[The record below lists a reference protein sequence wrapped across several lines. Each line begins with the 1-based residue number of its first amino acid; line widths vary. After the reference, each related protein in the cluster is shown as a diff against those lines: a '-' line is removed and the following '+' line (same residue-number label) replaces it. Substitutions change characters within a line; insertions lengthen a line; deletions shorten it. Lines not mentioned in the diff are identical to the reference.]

1 MDINGG
7 TLNIGGDYRIQSK
20 KVSDELVSY
29 GYSTGYLIM
38 DNEEDRVNVDG
49 DFVMSST
56 QNHTGKL
63 TAGTLT
69 IKGNFKQERYDS
81 YNNFSATGTHKV
93 VFTGEKEHTISLANS
108 SGTSYSYFSGLC
120 IDGETVTVNERAVVI
135 GELSGDNCQLTGYID
150 LCGDAKVRGDFNGNL
165 RIGSSYTMNSD
176 IHITGNLA
184 VDSYLYLSNSQLT
197 VDGNVSINSRLDVQN
212 GTLECGENMSVNYN
226 GYIYMQDEA
235 ATLIVHGN
243 YTHDENYRYYT
254 SSLTNGTMYIGGDC
268 SINTSKFAAS
278 SNHVVVFDG
287 TEQQTVTFGN
297 AAAKFNN
304 VIFRNTSEDGVR
316 ISTQLNANS
325 INIEDDCIVK
335 FSDGGDVG
343 FTLED
348 GITLESYNLSL
359 GTLDLNGHTLTITG
373 DFIQSGGTVDI
384 NGGILNIGGDY
395 RIQSKKVSDE
405 SVSYGYSTGYLIM
418 DNEED
423 RVNVDGD
430 FVMSSSQNHTGKL
443 TAGTLTI
450 KGNFKQERY
459 DSYNNFS
466 ATGTHKVIFAGE
478 KEHTISFA
486 NSYGTSYSYFSGLC
500 IDGETVTVNDRAVVI
515 GELSGDNCQLIGY
528 IDLCGDAKV
537 RGDFNGN
544 LRIGSGYTM
553 NSDIHATGDLVVD
566 SYLYLSNS
574 QLTVDGNVTIGSRLY
589 VQNGTLNCGGNL
601 TVNYYYGL
609 IYMQDTNGIIRVKG
623 NYTHNGGY
631 YSSYFS
637 NGTMYIEGNC
647 NINYSTFSANSN
659 HTVVFD
665 GTEQQ
670 TVTFGNA
677 AAKFNNVIFRNTSED
692 GVLINSTLN
701 AAAVSVQ
708 NNCKVKFKDGG
719 HIGGTL
725 EDDDVIEG
733 DYCLEMGT
741 LDLNGHTLTINGDFI
756 HAGGTVSVNGG
767 TLQINGNYRMQSLNE
782 NGDYSYSVGYLE
794 MNNTNDTV
802 NVEKSFYAMST
813 QDHRNYLT
821 AGTLTVKGDFTQKT
835 YSSGYN
841 FSASGTHKTV
851 LAGTEIQNISSDTS
865 YSYLNH
871 VTINNPKGI
880 SINSNVYVNGTIEDL
895 SENVGG
901 SGDVYITDLLQ
912 LNDGHFSGNIYLN
925 NSDNQNA
932 RLTQDMT
939 IGNLTCRY
947 LYLNGFQ
954 LNVSSMYVYYKLDV
968 GNGVLECKGNLS
980 FDYSSRFYMT
990 DEAGYV
996 WVGGHF
1002 STDSYYSTNGTLTA
1016 GTLEIKGDFTQTRNT
1031 AFVASGTHRTVLS
1044 GRNAVN
1050 GRTLIQTIRFYTP
1063 VNSKFNTLVITK
1075 PMTSYIF
1082 VNNSGTAVSAELVYN
1097 ELIEEFV
1104 DTESPAKVTGLSVS
1118 DLRTTSVSLNWNASS
1133 DNVGVMGYEV
1143 YRNGKK
1149 IYTTSACSFTD
1160 SGLDPETTYIY
1171 EIYAFDECRNYS
1183 AASAAV
1189 AATTKPDTEAPSTP
1203 QDLNVKSRTGSSVT
1217 ITWSPSQDNVKTE
1230 GYIIYCD
1237 DQEIGRISG
1246 NTTYHH
1252 NGLQAGQSYCYQVS
1266 AYDGAGNES
1275 VLSPGVSGAPVM
1287 PSIES
1292 VSPKDYS
1299 EIGGTSQQISVIFTN
1314 TGNSTGNKVQFEYK
1328 KSGEDDTAYQD
1339 ILGYMA
1345 GQQYYFTNKLIAKCN
1360 WDLTGLNGNYDIRV
1374 TLYDAENNTCE
1385 RTVTYT
1391 VDTSGSAAPE
1401 NLTAT
1406 AADGVAELKW
1416 TPSISANCS
1425 YYLLYRAN
1433 EDSDQFDQIAKVNGS
1448 LTARYIDSDVEPL
1461 QTYQYQISAV
1471 SKYGIEGS
1479 RSAIAIVVVD
1489 EDHNPPRIDSIT
1501 PDASRINGIADIC
1514 VQATDNIA
1522 VQKIQLAY
1530 RKEGTEKWSFIGEQ
1544 NAKNDK
1550 AVISW
1555 DTAHLADGSY
1565 QVQALAV
1572 DANGNVSEE
1581 SIKKYTLDN
1590 SGPEQVQINSDEC
1603 TTASSFVSI
1612 RWEDIV
1618 EPYFGCYA
1626 VEQLDA
1632 DGSYTEVGR
1641 TSTTAG
1647 MHIEHLQ
1654 PDTSYIFRVV
1664 AYDDLGNR
1672 GIASEPLTLT
1682 TTSDQIAPAV
1692 KSFYPASSA
1701 FGTEIPISIE
1711 AADNIAV
1718 QNLKLRY
1725 SRDTGDEKNWTDV
1738 VELTAPEAAVSAR
1751 FSYSFDVSELA
1762 EGEIYIEAVTY
1773 DTAGN
1778 ASAACVNCYKIDRTA
1793 PSPITDLIA
1802 AGNSGNIHLTWTVQD
1817 DDVSKFEIYRAEDGK
1832 TMYTKLCD
1840 CTTKDYY
1847 DISVKFGAIYTY
1859 KIVAVDIAGN
1869 RSEESNEAIAQA
1881 QPDTE
1886 APKVL
1891 GFNPTDGSYL
1901 PENPKMSVVLA
1912 DNNVLNAVT
1921 VSYQQADAEDGIWY
1935 EIGTFTLNSNYQAAT
1950 MTWDTSDLEEGSYV
1964 IKAVAEDVAGNI
1976 SEPYFA
1982 EYILKNTAPEAPVLE
1997 LFQEDWA
2004 ISLEWSVEDDS
2015 EIAYYRLYKK
2025 LETDADYT
2033 VVGNTDLLS
2042 YEDGEVIP
2050 NLTYSYKIEAYDI
2063 YGNVSESNPISGCAY
2078 DTDTVAPVIHVP
2090 AELTGLSGSE
2100 IMLDGTESTDNVR
2113 ITNFEWDLGNGD
2125 TVYGART
2132 AYIYEEPGEYTV
2144 TLTASDEAGNTA
2156 KQKIHVTVLDKTEY
2170 GNVQL
2175 TVVDE
2180 NHVPIKYA
2188 YVYFYTAESESEKTL
2203 RTDYTGTVN
2212 ISGKLGTHQV
2222 AVYKEGY
2229 LPVRTTVEI
2238 NQYGDNGTQEVT
2250 MCSGELVTGNLT
2262 VHRMT
2267 LEEMLEAGVDFRDP
2281 GNYNTCVF
2289 TIELTFAQEPIPTV
2303 IQYVYTGGGGGSG
2316 TGFGSGFIGGCSAQ
2330 LSDGSTVQVQ
2340 PIIPETTDT
2349 EYDEVVPILAYIRTT
2364 ESISFMK
2371 EMYAVDLGVMNHA
2384 TSEFVIKDCAAT
2396 LNLPKGLSL
2405 AATSNQNNTL
2415 TQSMGDI
2422 AGQESKTISWTV
2434 RGDKKGE
2441 YYLDADFYG
2450 TLMPFQAPVRASFK
2464 TESPFVVGVGRGL
2477 HLYIYPEEL
2486 GYVGKDYYIQ
2496 YKLSNEGSETFYN
2509 LTTTFGAYENPEIEQ
2524 EITVIDLNGEE
2535 TKYSSKV
2542 NGFSLASLS
2551 MTPAIPIVSGG
2562 QSLAIECFVPGD
2574 SIYGTYKT
2582 KFNGNAGDDPEKVRY
2597 RLIESMV
2604 SGLEDTDIQVH
2615 ICPIPSHVIKYNVKY
2630 ELVPST
2636 WADPVD
2642 MTTGAFTDDV
2652 SLLSVTGGSSA
2663 LSLDA
2668 QYSSAASNT
2677 AGELGYGWSHG
2688 YEAYLEVKNNI
2699 VDVHWDAA
2707 HYASFM
2713 DESAVIRKV
2722 NGQLVDNIVALDL
2735 IEDTG
2740 YKNYLPISQG
2750 MDQYKLHRED
2760 DNTYVLVEPGERK
2773 LYFDTEGKLSA
2784 IEQTNGQAVHLTRA
2798 EGSVTITDDIT
2809 GAALTLIYN
2818 DDGKLTGARDGYGRT
2833 AAIAYENGN
2842 IKTFINALGESIHYV
2857 YDEEHRILSATASDE
2872 TTPYVINEYDEE
2884 NRVIKQYD
2892 GLGSSS
2898 EFSYTTDEYGIL
2910 TTTGIDRN
2918 GNTISFQS
2926 DHMGHVIAI
2935 TDQNGHTTGY
2945 SYDDNGNL
2953 LAEINANGNAVYY
2966 SYDDANNLL
2975 TVKDYNGNITSMTYD
2990 AYGNILTVDGSDG
3003 EQSTYTYNPNQM
3015 LATTAENSGVRRTYA
3030 YNANAQMLSESVTGL
3045 GVKSYTYTNGRL
3057 TAATDYMGNPTMMT
3071 YDETGNVIKT
3081 VDRDGNETLFQY
3093 DALGRTTAITT
3104 ADGTVSY
3111 TYDARGNQTS
3121 VTDARGNTTSYSY
3134 DNNNQLI
3141 SEMDASGAVT
3151 TYSYDGEGNITRIDF
3166 ADGTFVENAYDPAG
3180 NLIKATDA
3188 EGGVTEYAYDALNR
3202 VTTKTVWN
3210 GEIATAESY
3219 TYYANG
3225 KPKTVTYADGSS
3237 ISYTYDK
3244 AGRLVQSKDS
3254 QGNTAN
3260 MTYDKSGNLLSS
3272 TDAEGNTVSYT
3283 YDIYGRVL
3291 SMTDANGNVT
3301 TYDSYDVNGNC
3312 LQITQPNGQT
3322 VHYEYSNEGLVTG
3335 VSMGELTASY
3345 TYDAAGRV
3353 KTQTDEEGNVTSVT
3367 YDENGNILTLTDAEG
3382 NVIAENQYDVQNQL
3396 ILTKDALGIETQ
3408 YEYDIAGNLKKTIAN
3423 LNTARQTETSY
3434 QYDKIGRMTSVKD
3447 AEDGTAAYEYDQ
3459 IGNITAMIDPNGGRT
3474 EYTYDN
3480 MGRITDVLNAIGS
3493 RNSYTYN
3500 AIGLLETTT
3509 NARGQETSYTYY
3521 KNGWIKSFTDELGTV
3536 SYTYDGNGNVLTVT
3550 DENGTITRTYDE
3562 MNRVTEYTDFR
3573 GNTIS
3578 YSYDQIGNLVA
3589 LTYPGGRIVRYTY
3602 DKTGRVLTVTDW
3614 NDNVTSYGYDKN
3626 GRLTTTTRPDG
3637 SVESRTYNAAGK
3649 LISQVDRVGDT
3660 VINARDYIYDESGN
3674 IINATMSNGTE
3685 YSGLTNAEMEYDDA
3699 NRLVKYNGEA
3709 VEYDADGN
3717 MIYGP
3722 LNGTM
3727 AHFTYDCRNRLV
3739 SAGGVTYAYDAENQ
3753 RIGKTANDIQT
3764 SFVIDSSGALSRILT
3779 QETAGV
3785 TTYYVYGTGLISQE
3799 QDGKELYYHY
3809 NNIGSTE
3816 AVTDSDGKIVETY
3829 QYGPYGELTSE
3840 NKCGILFLYNG
3851 EYGVA
3856 TDENGLYYMRARYYN
3871 SEIKRFINQDVVIGS
3886 ITESPSMN
3894 RYAYVQGNPISLS
3907 DPFGLSPSI
3916 NWSLAGHALL
3926 DLLGLIPG
3934 VGVVFDV
3941 ANMIWYIAEGDAFGA
3956 ICSFISALPCIGEVV
3971 GAFMAGTKLA
3981 KFSCSVVK
3989 ITKMAAHVGSIGK
4002 SMYVVGNVVRNNVEK
4017 YIINGEDFDPKQFV
4031 VDLVTVGM
4039 EGFAIG
4045 VSIKGLKNTASQS
4058 WCFVAGTA
4066 VLTAEGHKAIEEIKP
4081 GDMVLAENP
4090 ETGDVEYKEV
4100 LETYE
4105 NETEELIHV
4114 HVNGEDIVTTPSH
4127 PFYVNKFGWT
4137 RAAQLRAGDVLV
4149 LSNGE
4154 YVVVE
4159 FIQHEILESPVKVY
4173 NFEVED
4179 FHTYFV
4185 GENSVLVH
4193 NGCGDEIN
4201 SASSIETDISR
4212 PGDADFIGP
4221 IPSGSWRLT
4230 SNGAGAHLIERANVR
4245 GRTSLAVYDKST
4257 TPRFYPYGTPEN
4269 AGQAHIRLH
4278 EATKGQ
4284 GIKLR
4289 GGNPRMT
4296 DAELLENYVKAYNN
4310 SSLSGIRGDLR
4321 TPDASS
4327 VIAQNV
4333 TPAEAIQLL
4342 LEWGKNQGG

>member
-1 MDINGG
+1 MLISAQLNANSINIEDGCIVKFSDGGDVGLTLEEDITLESYNLNLGTLDLNGHTLTITGDFIQSGGNVDINGG

-20 KVSDELVSY
+20 KVSDDVVSY

-63 TAGTLT
+63 TAGILT
-69 IKGNFKQERYDS
+69 IKGDFKQERYDS

-93 VFTGEKEHTISLANS
+93 VFAGEKAHTISFANS

-120 IDGETVTVNERAVVI
+120 IDGETVTINDRAVVI
-135 GELSGDNCQLTGYID
+135 GELSGDNCQLTGYVD
-150 LCGDAKVRGDFNGNL
+150 LYGASKVLGDFNGNL
-165 RIGSSYTMNSD
+165 RIGSNYTMNSD
-176 IHITGNLA
+176 IHTTGNLT
-184 VDSYLYLSNSQLT
+184 VDSYLYLNNSHLI
-197 VDGNVSINSRLDVQN
+197 VDGNITVGSRLYIQN
-212 GTLECGENMSVNYN
+212 GTL
-226 GYIYMQDEA
+226 D
-235 ATLIVHGN
+235 
-243 YTHDENYRYYT
+243 
-254 SSLTNGTMYIGGDC
+254 
-268 SINTSKFAAS
+268 
-278 SNHVVVFDG
+278 
-287 TEQQTVTFGN
+287 
-297 AAAKFNN
+297 
-304 VIFRNTSEDGVR
+304 
-316 ISTQLNANS
+316 
-325 INIEDDCIVK
+325 
-335 FSDGGDVG
+335 
-343 FTLED
+343 
-348 GITLESYNLSL
+348 
-359 GTLDLNGHTLTITG
+359 
-373 DFIQSGGTVDI
+373 
-384 NGGILNIGGDY
+384 
-395 RIQSKKVSDE
+395 
-405 SVSYGYSTGYLIM
+405 
-418 DNEED
+418 
-423 RVNVDGD
+423 
-430 FVMSSSQNHTGKL
+430 
-443 TAGTLTI
+443 
-450 KGNFKQERY
+450 
-459 DSYNNFS
+459 
-466 ATGTHKVIFAGE
+466 
-478 KEHTISFA
+478 
-486 NSYGTSYSYFSGLC
+486 
-500 IDGETVTVNDRAVVI
+500 
-515 GELSGDNCQLIGY
+515 
-528 IDLCGDAKV
+528 
-537 RGDFNGN
+537 
-544 LRIGSGYTM
+544 
-553 NSDIHATGDLVVD
+553 
-566 SYLYLSNS
+566 
-574 QLTVDGNVTIGSRLY
+574 
-589 VQNGTLNCGGNL
+589 CGGNL
-601 TVNYYYGL
+601 TVNYYGL
-609 IYMQDTNGIIRVKG
+609 IYMQDANGLIRVKG
-623 NYTHNGGY
+623 NYIHNGGY
-631 YSSYFS
+631 YSSYLS
-637 NGTMYIEGNC
+637 NGTMYIEGDC
-647 NINYSTFSANSN
+647 SINYSTFSANSN

-677 AAKFNNVIFRNTSED
+677 AAKFNNVVFRNTSED
-692 GVLINSTLN
+692 GVLITSTLN
-701 AAAVSVQ
+701 AASVSVE
-708 NNCKVKFKDGG
+708 NNSKVQFKDGG

-756 HAGGTVSVNGG
+756 HAGGKVSVNGG

-782 NGDYSYSVGYLE
+782 NGDYNYSTGYLE
-794 MNNTNDTV
+794 MKDTNDTV
-802 NVEKSFYAMST
+802 NVKKSFFAMST
-813 QDHRNYLT
+813 QDHRTYLT
-821 AGTLTVKGDFTQKT
+821 AGTLTLEGDFTQKT

-841 FSASGTHKTV
+841 FSASGTHKIV
-851 LAGTEIQNISSDTS
+851 FAGTEIQNISLDNNSS
-865 YSYLNH
+865 CLNH
-871 VTINNPKGI
+871 VIINNPKGI
-880 SINSNVYVNGTIEDL
+880 SVNSNVYVNGTIEDL
-895 SENVGG
+895 SENVSG
-901 SGDVYITDLLQ
+901 SGYVYITDLLQ
-912 LNDGHFSGNIYLN
+912 LKDGHFSGKIYLN

-947 LYLNGFQ
+947 LYLNGYQ

-968 GNGVLECKGNLS
+968 ENGVLECKGNLG
-980 FDYSSRFYMT
+980 FDYYSRFYMM

-1016 GTLEIKGDFTQTRNT
+1016 GTLEIKGDFTQTRNA
-1031 AFVASGTHRTVLS
+1031 AFIASGTHRTVLS

-1050 GRTLIQTIRFYTP
+1050 GRTLVQTIRFYMPGT
-1063 VNSKFNTLVITK
+1063 SKFNTLVITK
-1075 PMTSYIF
+1075 PMTSYVF
-1082 VNNSGTAVSAELVYN
+1082 VNNSGIAVSAELVYN

-1118 DLRTTSVSLNWNASS
+1118 DLRTTSVSLTWNASS
-1133 DNVGVMGYEV
+1133 DNIGVMGYEV
-1143 YRNGKK
+1143 YRNSKK
-1149 IYTTSACSFTD
+1149 IYTTSALSFTD
-1160 SGLDPETTYIY
+1160 SGLEPETKYIY

-1183 AASAAV
+1183 AASVAV
-1189 AATTKPDTEAPSTP
+1189 AVTTRPDTEAPTTP
-1203 QDLNVKSRTGSSVT
+1203 QNLNVKSRTGSSVT

-1237 DQEIGRISG
+1237 DQEVGRISG
-1246 NTTYHH
+1246 NTTYQH
-1252 NGLQAGQSYCYQVS
+1252 NGLQAGKSYCYQVS
-1266 AYDGAGNES
+1266 AYDAAGNES
-1275 VLSPGVSGAPVM
+1275 PLSTGVSGVPVM

-1292 VSPKDYS
+1292 VSPRDYS
-1299 EIGGTSQQISVIFTN
+1299 EIGGTSQQISVIFAN
-1314 TGNSTGNKVQFEYK
+1314 TGNSTGNKVKFEYK
-1328 KSGEDDTAYQD
+1328 KSGEDDSAYQD
-1339 ILGYMA
+1339 ILGYMV
-1345 GQQYYFTNKLIAKCN
+1345 GQQYYASNKLIAKCN
-1360 WDLTGLNGNYDIRV
+1360 WDLTNLNGNYDIRV
-1374 TLYDAENNTCE
+1374 TLYDAENNSCVK
-1385 RTVTYT
+1385 TVSYT
-1391 VDTSGSAAPE
+1391 VDTSGSAAPQ
-1401 NLTAT
+1401 NLTAVT
-1406 AADGVAELKW
+1406 TDGVAELKW

-1433 EDSDQFDQIAKVNGS
+1433 GDSDTFEQIAKVSGS
-1448 LTARYIDSDVEPL
+1448 LTARYIDSDVEPH

-1471 SKYGIEGS
+1471 SKYGIEGP
-1479 RSAIAIVVVD
+1479 RSSTAAVVVD
-1489 EDHNPPRIDSIT
+1489 EDHNPPRIDRIT
-1501 PDASRINGIADIC
+1501 PDVSRINGTADIC

-1530 RKEGTEKWSFIGEQ
+1530 RKEGTEEWVFIGEK
-1544 NAKNDK
+1544 NAENDK

-1555 DTAHLADGSY
+1555 NTIHLEDGSY
-1565 QVQALAV
+1565 QIQALAA
-1572 DANGNVSEE
+1572 DANGNISEE

-1590 SGPEQVQINSDEC
+1590 TGPDQVLINEEEC
-1603 TTASSFVSI
+1603 TSASSFVSI

-1618 EPYFGCYA
+1618 EPYFGWYS
-1626 VEQLDA
+1626 VEQLNDE
-1632 DGSYTEVGR
+1632 GTYTEVGK
-1641 TSTTAG
+1641 TNTTAG

-1654 PDTSYIFRVV
+1654 PDTTYTFRVV

-1672 GIASEPLTLT
+1672 GIASEPISLT
-1682 TTSDQIAPAV
+1682 TTSDQIAPTI

-1701 FGTEIPISIE
+1701 FQTEIPISIE
-1711 AADNIAV
+1711 TADNIAIKK
-1718 QNLKLRY
+1718 LTLRY
-1725 SRDTGDEKNWTDV
+1725 SYDTDAEKDWTDIA
-1738 VELTAPEAAVSAR
+1738 ELAAPEASSSAR
-1751 FSYSFDVSELA
+1751 FSYSFDISEFM
-1762 EGEIYIEAVTY
+1762 EGTIYIEAVAY

-1778 ASAACVNCYKIDRTA
+1778 FSTACVNCYKIDRTA

-1802 AGNSGNIHLTWTVQD
+1802 VGNSGNVHLTWIVQD
-1817 DDVSKFEIYRAEDGK
+1817 EDVSKFEIYRAEDGK

-1847 DISVKFGAIYTY
+1847 DTSVEFGSIYTY

-1891 GFNPTDGSYL
+1891 GFNPSDGSYL
-1901 PENPKMSVVLA
+1901 PANPKISVVLS
-1912 DNNVLNAVT
+1912 DNNILKTVT
-1921 VSYQQADAEDGIWY
+1921 VSYQQADAADGIWY
-1935 EIGTFTLNSNYQAAT
+1935 EIGTFTLNTNYQAAA
-1950 MTWDTSDLEEGSYV
+1950 MTWDTSDLEEGGYV
-1964 IKAVAEDVAGNI
+1964 IKAVAEDAAGNI
-1976 SEPYFA
+1976 SEPYLA
-1982 EYILKNTAPEAPVLE
+1982 DYILKNTAPEVPVLE
-1997 LFQEDWA
+1997 LFQENWA

-2025 LETDADYT
+2025 LETDTDYT
-2033 VVGNTDLLS
+2033 VVGNTDLLG
-2042 YEDGEVIP
+2042 YEDGDVIP
-2050 NLTYSYKIEAYDI
+2050 NLTYCYKIEAYDI

-2078 DTDTVAPVIHVP
+2078 DTDTVAPIIQVST
-2090 AELTGLSGSE
+2090 ELTGLSGSE
-2100 IMLDGTESTDNVR
+2100 IMLDGTASTDNVR
-2113 ITNFEWDLGNGD
+2113 ITNFEWNLGNGD

-2156 KQKIHVTVLDKTEY
+2156 TQKIHVTILDKTEY

-2188 YVYFYTAESESEKTL
+2188 YVYFYTAESENEKTL
-2203 RTDYTGTVN
+2203 RTDYTGTVS

-2229 LPVRTTVEI
+2229 LPVRTEVEI
-2238 NQYGDNGTQEVT
+2238 NQYGDNGMQEVT

-2267 LEEMLEAGVDFRDP
+2267 LEEMLEAGVDFSDP
-2281 GNYNTCVF
+2281 DNYNTCVF
-2289 TIELTFAQEPIPTV
+2289 TIELTFAQEPIPTT
-2303 IQYVYTGGGGGSG
+2303 IQYIYSGGGNGMS
-2316 TGFGSGFIGGCSAQ
+2316 FGSGFIGSSSVK

-2340 PIIPETTDT
+2340 PIIPETYGA
-2349 EYDEVVPILAYIRTT
+2349 EIEESLPILAYIRTT

-2384 TSEFVIKDCAAT
+2384 TSEFVIKDCSAT

-2405 AATSNQNNTL
+2405 AATSNQNNML

-2422 AGQESKTISWTV
+2422 AGQESKTVSWTV

-2441 YYLDADFYG
+2441 YYLDANFNG
-2450 TLMPFQAPVRASFK
+2450 TLLPFQVPVRTSFK

-2486 GYVGKDYYIQ
+2486 GYIGKDYYIQ
-2496 YKLSNEGSETFYN
+2496 YKLSNEGSDTFYN
-2509 LTTTFGAYENPEIEQ
+2509 LTTTFGAYENPDVDQ

-2535 TKYSSKV
+2535 TVYPNSESGTISGYAISRAMQ
-2542 NGFSLASLS
+2542 NATFGSNQI
-2551 MTPAIPIVSGG
+2551 PRIPIVYGG
-2562 QSLAIECFVPGD
+2562 QSLTIGFFVPGD

-2582 KFNGNAGDDPEKVRY
+2582 TFSGNAGDDPEKVRY

-2642 MTTGAFTDDV
+2642 MTTGAFTEDV
-2652 SLLSVTGGSSA
+2652 SMLSVTGANSA
-2663 LSLDA
+2663 LSLNL
-2668 QYSSAASNT
+2668 QYNSAT
-2677 AGELGYGWSHG
+2677 VDVAGELGYGWSHG
-2688 YEAYLEVKNNI
+2688 YEAYLEKKENI
-2699 VDVHWDAA
+2699 VDVHWDAS

-2722 NGQLVDNIVALDL
+2722 NGQLVDNVVVLDL

-2760 DNTYVLVEPGERK
+2760 DNTYVLTEPGGRK
-2773 LYFDTEGKLSA
+2773 LYFDADGKLSA
-2784 IEQTNGQAVHLTRA
+2784 IEQANSQTVHLTRA
-2798 EGSVTITDDIT
+2798 AGSVTISDDIT
-2809 GAALTLIYN
+2809 DASLTLLYN
-2818 DDGKLTGARDGYGRT
+2818 EEGKLTAVRDDYGRSAT
-2833 AAIAYENGN
+2833 ISYENGN
-2842 IKTFINALGESIHYV
+2842 IKTVINPLGESIRYV
-2857 YDEEHRILSATASDE
+2857 YDDEHRILSATASDA
-2872 TTPYVINEYDEE
+2872 TTSYVINEYDEMG
-2884 NRVIKQYD
+2884 RVVKQYD
-2892 GLGSSS
+2892 GLGNSS
-2898 EFSYTTDEYGIL
+2898 EFSYTTDEEGVL

-2926 DHMGHVIAI
+2926 DHMGHVVAI

-2975 TVKDYNGNITSMTYD
+2975 TVTDYNGNITSMTYD
-2990 AYGNILTVDGSDG
+2990 VYGNILTVDGSDG

-3015 LATTAENSGVRRTYA
+3015 LATTSENSGVRRTYA
-3030 YNANAQMLSESVTGL
+3030 YNTNAQLLSESVTGL
-3045 GVKSYTYTNGRL
+3045 GVKSYTYTNGRM
-3057 TAATDYMGNPTMMT
+3057 TTATDYMGNPTTMT

-3081 VDRDGNETLFQY
+3081 VDRDENETLYQY
-3093 DALGRTTAITT
+3093 DALGRTTSITT
-3104 ADGTVSY
+3104 EDGTVSY

-3121 VTDARGNTTSYSY
+3121 VTDARGNTAYYSY
-3134 DNNNQLI
+3134 DNNNQLV
-3141 SEMDASGAVT
+3141 SETDASGAVT

-3166 ADGTFVENAYDPAG
+3166 ADGTFVENVYDPAG

-3202 VTTKTVWN
+3202 VTVKTVWN
-3210 GEIATAESY
+3210 GENAAEESY

-3225 KPKTVTYADGSS
+3225 KLKTVTYADGNSV
-3237 ISYTYDK
+3237 SYSYDK
-3244 AGRLVQSKDS
+3244 AGRLVQSADA
-3254 QGNTAN
+3254 QGNTTK
-3260 MTYDKSGNLLSS
+3260 MTYDNSGNLLSS

-3301 TYDSYDVNGNC
+3301 TYDSYDANGNC
-3312 LQITQPNGQT
+3312 LQITQPNGQIVT
-3322 VHYEYSNEGLVTG
+3322 YTYSNEGLVTG

-3396 ILTKDALGIETQ
+3396 VLTKDALGIETQ
-3408 YEYDIAGNLKKTIAN
+3408 YEYDVVGNLKKTIAN
-3423 LNTARQTETSY
+3423 LNTARQTETDY

-3447 AEDGTAAYEYDQ
+3447 AEDGTASYEYDQ

-3474 EYTYDN
+3474 EYTYDS

-3500 AIGLLETTT
+3500 AIGLLETAV
-3509 NARGQETSYTYY
+3509 NARGQETAYTYY

-3573 GNTIS
+3573 GNTIR

-3614 NDNVTSYGYDKN
+3614 NDNVTSYSYDRN
-3626 GRLTTTTRPDG
+3626 GRLTKTTRPDG
-3637 SVESRTYNAAGK
+3637 SVETRTYDAAGK
-3649 LISQVDRVGDT
+3649 LLSQVDQVGET

-3685 YSGLTNAEMEYDDA
+3685 YSNLTSAEMEYDSA
-3699 NRLVKYNGEA
+3699 NRLIKYNGET
-3709 VEYDADGN
+3709 VKYDADGN
-3717 MIYGP
+3717 MTYGP

-3727 AHFTYDCRNRLV
+3727 AEFTYDCRNRLV

-3753 RIGKTANDIQT
+3753 RISKTANDIKT
-3764 SFVIDSSGALSRILT
+3764 SFVIDTSGALSRILT

-3785 TTYYVYGTGLISQE
+3785 TTYYVYGTGLISQG
-3799 QDGKELYYHY
+3799 QDGKELYYHF

-3886 ITESPSMN
+3886 IAESPTMN

-3907 DPFGLSPSI
+3907 DPFGLCPMVD
-3916 NWSLAGHALL
+3916 WRGMGHFVLGALSLLT
-3926 DLLGLIPG
+3926 LIPTP
-3934 VGVVFDV
+3934 
-3941 ANMIWYIAEGDAFGA
+3941 ATMAIGA
-3956 ICSFISALPCIGEVV
+3956 IAAIANAAWYFHDGQTFEGICSLLCVLPVFGPTIGQIGMVTI
-3971 GAFMAGTKLA
+3971 GFMN
-3981 KFSCSVVK
+3981 
-3989 ITKMAAHVGSIGK
+3989 IGK
-4002 SMYVVGNVVRNNVEK
+4002 MNYDNWNRYV
-4017 YIINGEDFDPKQFV
+4017 I
-4031 VDLVTVGM
+4031 
-4039 EGFAIG
+4039 
-4045 VSIKGLKNTASQS
+4045 
-4058 WCFVAGTA
+4058 
-4066 VLTAEGHKAIEEIKP
+4066 
-4081 GDMVLAENP
+4081 
-4090 ETGDVEYKEV
+4090 
-4100 LETYE
+4100 
-4105 NETEELIHV
+4105 
-4114 HVNGEDIVTTPSH
+4114 
-4127 PFYVNKFGWT
+4127 
-4137 RAAQLRAGDVLV
+4137 
-4149 LSNGE
+4149 
-4154 YVVVE
+4154 
-4159 FIQHEILESPVKVY
+4159 
-4173 NFEVED
+4173 
-4179 FHTYFV
+4179 
-4185 GENSVLVH
+4185 
-4193 NGCGDEIN
+4193 GDEIYTWDQ
-4201 SASSIETDISR
+4201 AKQDLLTGILSIAAIYGGAKGLGWDEVQLNEKVTIELDTYKALSKNGQPGNAHHLNQQAAFKNLKGYNPKSGAAVKLEGNIFKDIGSPHYNAHKSLEKFWDNYRFGGNLAGSR
-4212 PGDADFIGP
+4212 PTIAEYNKALYESLRY
-4221 IPSGSWRLT
+4221 SGLS
-4230 SNGAGAHLIERANVR
+4230 RANAR
-4245 GRTSLAVYDKST
+4245 AAVQTAVEEQLSYDLLPSDYV
-4257 TPRFYPYGTPEN
+4257 PRIP
-4269 AGQAHIRLH
+4269 
-4278 EATKGQ
+4278 
-4284 GIKLR
+4284 
-4289 GGNPRMT
+4289 
-4296 DAELLENYVKAYNN
+4296 
-4310 SSLSGIRGDLR
+4310 
-4321 TPDASS
+4321 
-4327 VIAQNV
+4327 
-4333 TPAEAIQLL
+4333 
-4342 LEWGKNQGG
+4342 GKIHLK